1 MTWQELLISLLTA
14 TLGSVGFS
22 IIFYAKPKRLPLSA
36 LGGLLT
42 WAVYLGVKALIGGE
56 LISNLVAA
64 LAGAI
69 FSELTARLTKAPV
82 PVYLMPCIIPLVPGG
97 MLYETMSRF
106 VGGAYAEAGAYG
118 LLTLK
123 VAVGIAG
130 GIIASSV
137 LVMLYRYV
145 QNRLGK
151 HTPKHTP

>member
-1 MTWQELLISLLTA
+1 MTWQELCISLLTA

-42 WAVYLGVKALIGGE
+42 WAVYLGVKTLVGGE
-56 LISNLVAA
+56 LIPNLGAA
-64 LAGAI
+64 LVGAI
-69 FSELTARLTKAPV
+69 FSEITARLTKAPV

-106 VGGAYAEAGAYG
+106 VSGAYG
-118 LLTLK
+118 EAGKCGLEALK
-123 VAVGIAG
+123 VAAGIAG

-137 LVMLYRYV
+137 LVMVYRY
-145 QNRLGK
+145 LKSKFGK
-151 HTPKHTP
+151 TTP